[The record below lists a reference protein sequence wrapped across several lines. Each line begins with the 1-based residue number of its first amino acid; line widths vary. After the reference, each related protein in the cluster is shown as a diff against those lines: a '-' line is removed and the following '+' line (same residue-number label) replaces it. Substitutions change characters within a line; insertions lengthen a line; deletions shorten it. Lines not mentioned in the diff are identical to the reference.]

1 MAIKEPGPRGVNRQV
16 LADHVY
22 EALLIALMDG
32 RLEAGTPVSI
42 DGMARELDVSPTPVR
57 EALARLEAT
66 GMVRRTALRG
76 YRVAPLFTAAELA
89 DLMDARLVIEPAN
102 AFMACGHADADLTA
116 QLAQAIE
123 DLKAAPRGP
132 SFAEF
137 RAYWEADERFHRL
150 IAEHANAS
158 LLQSNLELDRRRAY
172 TEVVVDTIAA
182 VSVGIID
189 GVPMLD
195 LPYVEDVRAETD
207 MNVVVTG
214 SGKFVEVQGT
224 AEGAPFDRDEL
235 NKLLDLALLGT
246 EQLAAIQ
253 RETLAEAP

>member
-1 MAIKEPGPRGVNRQV
+1 MATKNQASGGVSRQV

-22 EALLIALMDG
+22 EALLVALMDG

-66 GMVRRTALRG
+66 GMVRRMALRG
-76 YRVAPLFTAAELA
+76 YRVAPLFSPEELA

-102 AFMACGHADADLTA
+102 AFMACKHGDPQLTE
-116 QLAQAIE
+116 QLHQAIE

-150 IAEHANAS
+150 IAEFADNQFLLSAYNA
-158 LLQSNLELDRRRAY
+158 LGGQVQRFRFFGGLGVTDADYAIAEH
-172 TEVVVDTIAA
+172 TEILKAFEAGDA
-182 VSVGIID
+182 
-189 GVPMLD
+189 
-195 LPYVEDVRAETD
+195 
-207 MNVVVTG
+207 
-214 SGKFVEVQGT
+214 
-224 AEGAPFDRDEL
+224 
-235 NKLLDLALLGT
+235 DLARQKMIDHIEGVK
-246 EQLAAIQ
+246 Q
-253 RETLAEAP
+253 RSQHDSEVRS

>member
-1 MAIKEPGPRGVNRQV
+1 MATKNQASGGVSRQV

-22 EALLIALMDG
+22 EALLVALMDG

-66 GMVRRTALRG
+66 GMVRRAALRG
-76 YRVAPLFTAAELA
+76 YRVAPLFSPEELA

-102 AFMACGHADADLTA
+102 AFMACKHADAQLTG
-116 QLAQAIE
+116 QLEQAIE

-150 IAEHANAS
+150 IAESADNQFLLSAYNALGGQVQRFRFFGGLGVTDADYAIS
-158 LLQSNLELDRRRAY
+158 EHTEILKAFVAGNAELARQKMIDHIEGVKQRSQHDS
-172 TEVVVDTIAA
+172 EVR
-182 VSVGIID
+182 S
-189 GVPMLD
+189 
-195 LPYVEDVRAETD
+195 
-207 MNVVVTG
+207 
-214 SGKFVEVQGT
+214 
-224 AEGAPFDRDEL
+224 
-235 NKLLDLALLGT
+235 
-246 EQLAAIQ
+246 
-253 RETLAEAP
+253 

>member
-1 MAIKEPGPRGVNRQV
+1 MATKNQASGGVNRQV

-22 EALLIALMDG
+22 EALLVALMDG

-66 GMVRRTALRG
+66 GMVRRMALRG
-76 YRVAPLFTAAELA
+76 YRVAPLFSPEELA

-102 AFMACGHADADLTA
+102 AFMACKHVDPQLTA
-116 QLAQAIE
+116 QLEQAIE

-150 IAEHANAS
+150 IAESADNQFLLSAYNA
-158 LLQSNLELDRRRAY
+158 LGGQVQRFRFFGGLGVTDADYAIAEHTEILKAFEAGNAELARQKMIDH
-172 TEVVVDTIAA
+172 
-182 VSVGIID
+182 ID
-189 GVPMLD
+189 GV
-195 LPYVEDVRAETD
+195 
-207 MNVVVTG
+207 
-214 SGKFVEVQGT
+214 K
-224 AEGAPFDRDEL
+224 
-235 NKLLDLALLGT
+235 
-246 EQLAAIQ
+246 Q
-253 RETLAEAP
+253 RSQHDSEIRS

>member
-1 MAIKEPGPRGVNRQV
+1 MAIKDQAARGVNRQV

-76 YRVAPLFTAAELA
+76 YRVAPLFTREELA

-102 AFMACGHADADLTA
+102 ALLACRRADKELTA
-116 QLAQAIE
+116 QLAQSIA

-137 RAYWEADERFHRL
+137 RSYWEADERFHRL
-150 IAEHANAS
+150 IAEHAHNQF
-158 LLQSNLELDRRRAY
+158 LLSAY
-172 TEVVVDTIAA
+172 TALGGQVQRFRFFGGLGVTDADFAIAEHTEILRAFEAGDAELARQQMIAHIEGVKQRSQHDSEVHKT
-182 VSVGIID
+182 
-189 GVPMLD
+189 
-195 LPYVEDVRAETD
+195 
-207 MNVVVTG
+207 
-214 SGKFVEVQGT
+214 
-224 AEGAPFDRDEL
+224 EL
-235 NKLLDLALLGT
+235 
-246 EQLAAIQ
+246 
-253 RETLAEAP
+253 RS

>member
-1 MAIKEPGPRGVNRQV
+1 MATTNQASGGVSRQV

-22 EALLIALMDG
+22 EALLVALMDG

-66 GMVRRTALRG
+66 GMVRRMALRG
-76 YRVAPLFTAAELA
+76 YRVAPLFSPEELA

-102 AFMACGHADADLTA
+102 AFMACKHADTQLTA
-116 QLAQAIE
+116 ELGRAIE

-150 IAEHANAS
+150 IAESANNQF
-158 LLQSNLELDRRRAY
+158 LLSAYNALGGQVQRFRFFGGLGVTDADYAIAEHTEILKAFEAGDAELARQAM
-172 TEVVVDTIAA
+172 VDHIE
-182 VSVGIID
+182 
-189 GVPMLD
+189 GV
-195 LPYVEDVRAETD
+195 
-207 MNVVVTG
+207 
-214 SGKFVEVQGT
+214 K
-224 AEGAPFDRDEL
+224 
-235 NKLLDLALLGT
+235 
-246 EQLAAIQ
+246 Q
-253 RETLAEAP
+253 RSQHDSEARS

>member
-1 MAIKEPGPRGVNRQV
+1 MATKNQASGGVSRQV

-22 EALLIALMDG
+22 EALLVALMDG

-66 GMVRRTALRG
+66 GMVRRMALRG
-76 YRVAPLFTAAELA
+76 YRVAPLFTPEELA

-102 AFMACGHADADLTA
+102 AFMACKYADQELTR
-116 QLAQAIE
+116 QLQQAIE

-150 IAEHANAS
+150 IAESADNQFLLSAYNA
-158 LLQSNLELDRRRAY
+158 LGGQVQRFRFFGGLGVTDADFAIAEHTEILKAFEAGDAELARQKMIDHIEGVKQRSQHDS
-172 TEVVVDTIAA
+172 EVR
-182 VSVGIID
+182 S
-189 GVPMLD
+189 
-195 LPYVEDVRAETD
+195 
-207 MNVVVTG
+207 
-214 SGKFVEVQGT
+214 
-224 AEGAPFDRDEL
+224 
-235 NKLLDLALLGT
+235 
-246 EQLAAIQ
+246 
-253 RETLAEAP
+253 

>member
-1 MAIKEPGPRGVNRQV
+1 MAIKDPAARGVSRQV

-76 YRVAPLFTAAELA
+76 YRVAPLFTADELA

-102 AFMACGHADADLTA
+102 AFMACSHADADLTA
-116 QLAQAIE
+116 QLAQAID

-132 SFAEF
+132 SFSEF

-150 IAEHANAS
+150 IAEHADNQFLLSAYNA
-158 LLQSNLELDRRRAY
+158 LGGQVQRFRFFGGLGVTDADFAIAEHTEILRAF
-172 TEVVVDTIAA
+172 EAGDA
-182 VSVGIID
+182 
-189 GVPMLD
+189 
-195 LPYVEDVRAETD
+195 
-207 MNVVVTG
+207 
-214 SGKFVEVQGT
+214 
-224 AEGAPFDRDEL
+224 
-235 NKLLDLALLGT
+235 DLARKKMIAHIEGVK
-246 EQLAAIQ
+246 Q
-253 RETLAEAP
+253 RSQHDSEVHDSEVRS

>member
-1 MAIKEPGPRGVNRQV
+1 MATKNQATGGVSRQV

-22 EALLIALMDG
+22 EALLVALMDG

-66 GMVRRTALRG
+66 GMVRRMALRG
-76 YRVAPLFTAAELA
+76 YRVAPLFSPEELA

-102 AFMACGHADADLTA
+102 AFMACKHAGKELTA
-116 QLAQAIE
+116 QLQQAIE

-150 IAEHANAS
+150 IAESADNQFLLSAYNA
-158 LLQSNLELDRRRAY
+158 LGGQVQRFRFFGGLGVTDADYAIAEHTEILKAFEAGDAELARQKMIDHIEGVKQRSQHDS
-172 TEVVVDTIAA
+172 EVR
-182 VSVGIID
+182 S
-189 GVPMLD
+189 
-195 LPYVEDVRAETD
+195 
-207 MNVVVTG
+207 
-214 SGKFVEVQGT
+214 
-224 AEGAPFDRDEL
+224 
-235 NKLLDLALLGT
+235 
-246 EQLAAIQ
+246 
-253 RETLAEAP
+253 